1 MGGINH
7 QPTSNVSLAFSVPGA
22 EALTKA
28 MSELMLGNVS
38 IEQLIQLNGGTN
50 FGVEKQRLIE
60 AGMHFDLGISE
71 LEIAGSYVDRIID
84 MLGNSSYV
92 PFDISS
98 VNAEL
103 LIEDCINAGLLTNS
117 HQVHEAVSVTTEQG
131 YQGIFFAIKDRI
143 ENSIMKLITLRN
155 TTNCLVDGPEGTQ
168 GYFWQNVE
176 ANRNTWR
183 PDFMAALTSL
193 TDLIGFWSASA
204 AICTE
209 VHLVG
214 TNSGSL
220 MSNVN
225 KPTLS

>member
-60 AGMHFDLGISE
+60 SGMHFDLGIAE
-71 LEIAGSYVDRIID
+71 LEITGSYVDRIID

-92 PFDISS
+92 PFNIGT

-103 LIEDCINAGLLTNS
+103 LIGSCIKNGLLPDS
-117 HQVHEAVSVTTEQG
+117 KQVHEAVAVATNQG

-143 ENSIMKLITLRN
+143 DLAISKMITLRD
-155 TTNCLVDGPEGTQ
+155 TTNGLIDGPEGTQ

-183 PDFMAALTSL
+183 PDFMAALTIMS
-193 TDLIGFWSASA
+193 DLIGFWSATA

-214 TNSGSL
+214 TDSGSL
-220 MSNVN
+220 LDNV
-225 KPTLS
+225 KTSMLD